1 MIYNKT
7 FLSVALNGL
16 ILATFTCSAAADVL
30 WLSEVPPPKRA
41 QAAAPKADDMPQ
53 EHRHEMQQGKTAS
66 AQSAVAQTTSSADSG
81 AKKHKHGGGTEID
94 ATGEVVDNTHSGAK
108 QVWLR
113 SGSEPLGSA
122 YAGTGRESE
131 TLTLLGLDGALP
143 VAAMTKTENGGLKA
157 RIELPELG
165 FYNAYLTQRM
175 VHGDMLHVQVAK
187 AELLHGTCC
196 AKGIDDEEV
205 SKPIINANV
214 PLELVRVHYP
224 DEKLFTRIVSG
235 DQVNFTVLSFGKP
248 VAGAK
253 VSMTTQNGWSSS
265 KVSDAEGRVAFT
277 MIRDYY
283 TPWLEFKKY
292 RKQTYLMNADLHV
305 PSKVVVDGVIYGSAH
320 YNSTLAGSYYPS
332 PHDYR
337 SYAWGLG
344 ISLFVIVFGGVAIYL
359 YRRRRLKP
367 YKEVRVDDK
376 A

>member
-1 MIYNKT
+1 MLKKNVFLAAAIYGLLQT
-7 FLSVALNGL
+7 IAAGGAL
-16 ILATFTCSAAADVL
+16 ADVL
-30 WLSEVPPPKRA
+30 WLSEVPPSKRT
-41 QAAAPKADDMPQ
+41 QAAALQADDMQ
-53 EHRHEMQQGKTAS
+53 QNHRHEMKLDQA
-66 AQSAVAQTTSSADSG
+66 AQSAVVQSASSPNAG
-81 AKKHKHGGGTEID
+81 EKRHKHSGGTEVD
-94 ATGEVVDNTHSGAK
+94 STGEIVDNTHSGSK
-108 QVWLR
+108 RVWLR
-113 SGSEPLGSA
+113 RGSDPLNSL
-122 YAGTGRESE
+122 YVGTGRDSE
-131 TLTLLGLDGALP
+131 TLALLSADGPLP
-143 VAAMTKTENGGLKA
+143 DAVMKAENGTMNAKLD
-157 RIELPELG
+157 LPGLG

-196 AKGIDDEEV
+196 AKGIDDEAV
-205 SKPIINANV
+205 SKPIVNTGI

-235 DQVNFTVLSFGKP
+235 DQVNFIVMSFGKP
-248 VAGAK
+248 VAGAT
-253 VSMTTQNGWSSS
+253 VSMTTQNGWSNS
-265 KVSDAEGRVAFT
+265 KVSDDEGRVSFT

-283 TPWLEFKKY
+283 TPWLQFKKY
-292 RKQTYLMNADLHV
+292 RKQTYLMTADLHI
-305 PSKVVVDGVIYGSAH
+305 PGKVVSDGVSYGSAH

>member
-1 MIYNKT
+1 M
-7 FLSVALNGL
+7 LNMKFAHIAVLCGL
-16 ILATFTCSAAADVL
+16 ILVTCASTAAADVL
-30 WLSEVPPPKRA
+30 WLSETPPSKRTKEVPV
-41 QAAAPKADDMPQ
+41 QADAVQHENHKEMAPAKAP
-53 EHRHEMQQGKTAS
+53 
-66 AQSAVAQTTSSADSG
+66 VAQGGVAPAADG
-81 AKKHKHGGGTEID
+81 AMKHKHGGGAEVDSAGEII
-94 ATGEVVDNTHSGAK
+94 DNTHSGSK
-108 QVWLR
+108 RVWLR
-113 SGSEPLGSA
+113 RGSDPLNSV

-131 TLTLLGLDGALP
+131 TLTVLGAEGALP
-143 VAAMTKTENGGLKA
+143 DAMMVTENGMQSSKL
-157 RIELPELG
+157 ELPELG
-165 FYNAYLTQRM
+165 FYNVYLPQRM

-305 PSKVVVDGVIYGSAH
+305 PGKVMADGVIYGSAH

>member
-1 MIYNKT
+1 MFDNKA
-7 FLSVALNGL
+7 FLAVALNGL
-16 ILATFTCSAAADVL
+16 ILATFACSAAADVL
-30 WLSEVPPPKRA
+30 WLSEVPPSRRA
-41 QAAAPKADDMPQ
+41 QTAAPKADEMQP
-53 EHRHEMQQGKTAS
+53 EHRHEMQADKTAPV
-66 AQSAVAQTTSSADSG
+66 QSAVAQTAASADSG
-81 AKKHKHGGGTEID
+81 AKKHKHNGGTEID

-113 SGSEPLGSA
+113 NGSEPMGSS

-131 TLTLLGLDGALP
+131 MLTLLGLDGALP
-143 VAAMTKTENGGLKA
+143 DAVMKTENGALKA

-235 DQVNFTVLSFGKP
+235 DQVDFIVLSFGKP

-253 VSMTTQNGWSSS
+253 VSMTTQNGWSSN

-292 RKQTYLMNADLHV
+292 RKQTYLMSADLHV
-305 PSKVVVDGVIYGSAH
+305 PNKVVADGVIYGSAH

>member
-1 MIYNKT
+1 MLKKK
-7 FLSVALNGL
+7 SVYVAVLYVLQL
-16 ILATFTCSAAADVL
+16 IFAGSAAADVL
-30 WLSEVPPPKRA
+30 WLSEVPPSRRA
-41 QAAAPKADDMPQ
+41 QTAAPKADDMPQ
-53 EHRHEMQQGKTAS
+53 EHRHEMQPGKTAS
-66 AQSAVAQTTSSADSG
+66 AQSAVAQSTVSANSS

-113 SGSEPLGSA
+113 NGSEPLGSA

-143 VAAMTKTENGGLKA
+143 DAVMKNENGALKA

-175 VHGDMLHVQVAK
+175 VHGDMLHVQIAK

-305 PSKVVVDGVIYGSAH
+305 PSKVVADGVVYGSAH